1 MDFWVDHMFMIFK
14 TAAKTATSVALL
26 SILLG
31 ACAET
36 PAAPQTAGLS
46 EQERAA
52 YGEAIGHFEQLLAAK
67 PGEIEAVLGL
77 SRNLRW
83 AGRINDAA
91 KILQD
96 NQIRFAGLGRYL
108 AELGKVR
115 LIQGQNAEGV
125 KFLEQATQKVT
136 DDWRLYSALGIGLDT
151 LENYPQAETAYNT
164 ALEMCPDDPAV
175 INNLGISQGLSGRLD
190 QGIITLR
197 RALSYGGHTD
207 KIKRN
212 LKLFTDTRDLC
223 STCGATYLKASSRM
237 ILAAGLMG
245 TDQEGPCVPEP
256 EYTAEAPAMV
266 EQLAPEAPVPSI
278 NIKVY
283 FEFDSAILKPEAL
296 GVLDSLGEA
305 LTYGDLN
312 SYRFELAGHTDAV
325 GSDTYNQQLSE
336 RRAEA
341 VLNYLVSSFG
351 IDPRRIDTMGY
362 GESQLLNAQDPEGDV
377 NRRVQVTRLN
387 KMP

>member
-1 MDFWVDHMFMIFK
+1 MTFK

-26 SILLG
+26 SMLLS
-31 ACAET
+31 ACAKT
-36 PAAPQTAGLS
+36 PAAPQTGGLS
-46 EQERAA
+46 DQERAA
-52 YGEAIGHFEQLLAAK
+52 YSQAIGHFEQVLAEN

-83 AGRINDAA
+83 AGRVNDAA

-96 NQIRFAGLGRYL
+96 NRIRFAADGRYL

-164 ALEMCPDDPAV
+164 ALDMCPDDPAV
-175 INNLGISQGLSGRLD
+175 INNLGISQALSGRLD

-197 RALSYGGHTD
+197 RALTYGGHTD

-212 LKLFTDTRDLC
+212 LQLFTDTRDLC
-223 STCGATYLKASSRM
+223 STCGATYLKSSSRM

-245 TDQEGPCVPEP
+245 TDQEGPCTPEP

-266 EQLAPEAPVPSI
+266 EQLAPEAPAPSI

-296 GVLDSLGEA
+296 GVLDNLGEA
-305 LTYGDLN
+305 LTYGALN

-351 IDPRRIDTMGY
+351 IERMRIDTMGY
-362 GESQLLNAQDPEGDV
+362 GESRLLNPDDPEGDV
-377 NRRVQVTRLN
+377 NRRVQVTRLD